1 VKKIV
6 PILVGVSGLALAVLF
21 PVPDVWAQSEQV
33 ESLRG
38 PVQLEETG
46 PPHAAETQSTEDGG
60 FARAYR
66 QQPPLIPHEFDP
78 NGIDATTNQC
88 LGCHDWP
95 NNAQM
100 GAPKVSETHY
110 ADRDGVARNQVSGA
124 RWFCTQC
131 HVPQAAE
138 QPLVENTFKSA
149 AEVE

>member
-1 VKKIV
+1 MKKIV

-21 PVPDVWAQSEQV
+21 VAPEVSAQSEKV

-38 PVQLEETG
+38 PVLLEETN
-46 PPHAAETQSTEDGG
+46 PAPAVEKQSTQDGG

-66 QQPPLIPHEFDP
+66 QQPPLIPHEIDP
-78 NGIDATTNQC
+78 YGIDAKANQC

-95 NNAQM
+95 YNADV

-110 ADRDGVARNQVSGA
+110 VDRNGVALDRVARA

-138 QPLVENTFKSA
+138 RPLVENSFKSA
-149 AEVE
+149 AEIE

>member
-6 PILVGVSGLALAVLF
+6 PILIGVSGLALAVLF
-21 PVPDVWAQSEQV
+21 PAPDIRAQSGTV

-38 PVQLEETG
+38 PVLLKETS
-46 PPHAAETQSTEDGG
+46 PPPAEETQSTGQG
-60 FARAYR
+60 RFARSYR

-78 NGIDATTNQC
+78 YGIDANTNQC

-95 NNAQM
+95 NNTDV

-110 ADRDGVARNQVSGA
+110 LDRNGVALDRVSGA

-138 QPLVENTFKSA
+138 RPLVENTFKSS

>member
-6 PILVGVSGLALAVLF
+6 PMLVGVSGLALVTLF
-21 PVPDVWAQSEQV
+21 LAPDTWAQTEKV

-38 PVQLEETG
+38 PVLLEETN
-46 PPHAAETQSTEDGG
+46 PAPAAEKQSTVEGR

-78 NGIDATTNQC
+78 GGIDAKANQC

-95 NNAQM
+95 YNADV

-110 ADRDGVARNQVSGA
+110 VDRDGVALDRVARS

-131 HVPQAAE
+131 HVPQAAAR
-138 QPLVENTFKSA
+138 PLVENTFKSA

>member
-1 VKKIV
+1 MKKIV

-21 PVPDVWAQSEQV
+21 VAPDVSAQSEKV

-38 PVQLEETG
+38 PVLLEETS
-46 PPHAAETQSTEDGG
+46 PAPAAEEQSIQDGS

-66 QQPPLIPHEFDP
+66 QQPPLIPHEIDP
-78 NGIDATTNQC
+78 DGIDAKANQC

-95 NNAQM
+95 YNVDV

-110 ADRDGVARNQVSGA
+110 VDRDGIALDRVARA

-138 QPLVENTFKSA
+138 RPLVENTFKSA

>member
-1 VKKIV
+1 MKKIV

-21 PVPDVWAQSEQV
+21 PVPDLWAQSEKV

-38 PVQLEETG
+38 PVQLGETG
-46 PPHAAETQSTEDGG
+46 PPPAAEKQITEDGG

-78 NGIDATTNQC
+78 NGIDSTTNQC

-95 NNAQM
+95 NNADV

-110 ADRDGVARNQVSGA
+110 VDRDGVALDRVARA

-131 HVPQAAE
+131 HVPQTAE
-138 QPLVENTFKSA
+138 LPLVGNTFKSA
-149 AEVE
+149 AEVD